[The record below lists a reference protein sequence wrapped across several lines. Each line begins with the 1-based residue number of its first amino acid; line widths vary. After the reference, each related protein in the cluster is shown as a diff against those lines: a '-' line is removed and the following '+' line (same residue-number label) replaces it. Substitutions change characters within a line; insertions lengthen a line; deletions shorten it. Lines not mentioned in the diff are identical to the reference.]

1 MLSPQNIC
9 HENICSLLILSS
21 VLRISVV
28 VELVK
33 VVDPHAAS
41 EGHLFV
47 VDIVRTRGAR
57 A

>member
-1 MLSPQNIC
+1 MTEGRIAESQVHNSQSI
-9 HENICSLLILSS
+9 
-21 VLRISVV
+21 LRISVV